1 MKRTLR
7 PDLSAAEAAARAGE
21 ELREARLALGV
32 TLEEAAERL
41 RIRRPYLEALEE
53 GRLSDLPGAAYAVGF
68 LRTYAQALGL
78 DAEAMIRPF
87 QERGAAAGRP
97 GLAGAV
103 GGAAA
108 AAGRRVELVFPEP
121 APERS
126 VPPGVVVL
134 AGAAL
139 AIGAYAA
146 WYNWSGS
153 GERMVDAVPPLPSHL
168 EQVVAVGEGPS
179 ALPQGPGIAVVP
191 PSAAGAQ
198 PAPGASTA
206 AAVPTTP
213 GTGDGGAGAAAASP
227 AATPTRALAAT
238 MAVPAAPSP
247 AGLAG
252 GPAASSSDA
261 AAPAPAATVAPEPPP
276 AASRILLRARAET
289 HVMVREARSPG
300 RAPLL
305 NRILRPGESYAV
317 PPQEGLELSV
327 GRAHALEVLVDGEPA
342 PALAGLRGRRRN
354 IPLDADRLKAGP
366 IAAARPGAPRQASAP
381 GERAP
386 EGTVT
391 R

>member
-1 MKRTLR
+1 MKRSLR

-41 RIRRPYLEALEE
+41 RIRRPYLQALEE

-108 AAGRRVELVFPEP
+108 AAGRRIELVFPEP

-139 AIGAYAA
+139 AIGAYVA

-168 EQVVAVGEGPS
+168 EQVVAVGEGPP
-179 ALPQGPGIAVVP
+179 ALPQGPGVAVVP
-191 PSAAGAQ
+191 LSGAGAQ

-206 AAVPTTP
+206 AAVPTSP
-213 GTGDGGAGAAAASP
+213 GAGDGGAGAVAASP

-238 MAVPAAPSP
+238 MAVPVAPSP

-252 GPAASSSDA
+252 GPAASPPE
-261 AAPAPAATVAPEPPP
+261 AAPAPAATVEPEPSP

-342 PALAGLRGRRRN
+342 PALAGLRGRRSN
-354 IPLDADRLKAGP
+354 IPLDAERLKAGP
-366 IAAARPGAPRQASAP
+366 IAAVRPAAARQAPAP